1 MSASQTDRPEA
12 RIDRMLG
19 GMRQWGASDLFVCEG
34 RPPAVR
40 RDGRVVPLDAPP
52 TSPAEMARFLRETLP
67 AAALQSFEESGDLDF
82 GFGHPNGER
91 FRLNLARQQ
100 GLVSLVA
107 RSLASGAL
115 TFAELGLPAGVAAL
129 AEQPRGLVLVTG
141 ATGSGKS
148 TTLAAMVHALNST
161 RRAHI
166 VTIEEPIEFVHR
178 DIKSR
183 ITQREVGV
191 DTRSFETALRQVV
204 RESPDVIM
212 IGELRDAT
220 SVQVALQAAL
230 TGHLV
235 LASLHTSDAVQTLRR
250 LAAYVGDAQRSQL
263 ALDLS
268 MCLRGVVSQ
277 RLLPRKGVRGR
288 VAAVELLTLTPPA
301 ARLVRQL
308 QLEAL
313 QELMKSCR
321 DGSMIT
327 FDRHLLQLHGSGAIA
342 YETGLA
348 HASNPEEFTLGARGM
363 SSGTA
368 AFAGAPEGPAS
379 TSLELQALLRY
390 AHTHEASDL
399 HLSVGRPPL
408 VRVRGDLIALEMD
421 PLSAADVRLLLYSIL
436 TVPQRSTYEL
446 DRELDF
452 ALALE
457 DGQRFRV
464 NAFFE
469 RGHMA
474 AALRAIPSAVPD
486 PTELGLP
493 EVLLRLADEP
503 HGLLLVVGPT
513 GAGKTTTLACM
524 VDRINAKRP
533 VHIITI
539 EDPIEYS
546 HRSKVAT
553 IHQREVG
560 GDTQSFAAALKYI
573 LRQDPDVILIGE
585 LRDLETV
592 SAALTAAETGH
603 LVMATLHTN
612 DAVQTVD
619 RMVDVFPAHQQ
630 EQARS
635 QLAASLLGVVSQ
647 RLLPRSDAS
656 GRVAAFEI
664 MLANNAIRALIRD
677 NKMHQALS
685 TMQSSRGA
693 GMVTLDQYLAQLV
706 AEGSVDPTVAQRM
719 MRTPAG
725 LPERPEAPRS
735 PPPGRP
741 RR

>member
-1 MSASQTDRPEA
+1 
-12 RIDRMLG
+12 
-19 GMRQWGASDLFVCEG
+19 MRQWGASDLFICEG

-40 RDGRVVPLDAPP
+40 RDGRVVPLDAPA
-52 TSPAEMARFLRETLP
+52 TSAEEMARFLRETLP
-67 AAALQSFEESGDLDF
+67 GPTLDRFARSGDLDF
-82 GFGHPNGER
+82 GYSLPDGER

-100 GLVSLVA
+100 GVVSLVA
-107 RSLASGAL
+107 RALPSGAL
-115 TFAELGLPAGVAAL
+115 SFAELGLPPGVRAL

-166 VTIEEPIEFVHR
+166 VTIEDPIEFVHR

-183 ITQREVGV
+183 ITQREVGL
-191 DTRSFETALRQVV
+191 DTLSFEVALRQVV
-204 RESPDVIM
+204 RESPDVILV
-212 IGELRDAT
+212 GELRDAS

-235 LASLHTSDAVQTLRR
+235 LATLHTSDAVQTLRR
-250 LAAYVGDAQRSQL
+250 LASFVDEAQRSQL
-263 ALDLS
+263 SLDLS

-277 RLLPRKGVRGR
+277 RLLPRQGARGR
-288 VAAVELLTLTPPA
+288 VVAVELLTITPTA
-301 ARLVRQL
+301 ARLVRQQ

-321 DGSMIT
+321 DGSMLT
-327 FDRHLLQLHGSGAIA
+327 FDRHLLQLHRASTIA
-342 YETGLA
+342 YDTGLA
-348 HASNPEEFTLGARGM
+348 HATNPEEFTLAARGM

-368 AFAGAPEGPAS
+368 TFNGPRDSQAS
-379 TSLELQALLRY
+379 TSLDLQALLNH
-390 AHTHEASDL
+390 ALHHDASDM
-399 HLSVGRPPL
+399 HLCVDRPPL
-408 VRVRGDLIALEMD
+408 LRVRGELRALEMA
-421 PLSAADVRLLLYSIL
+421 PLGVADVRLLLYSIL

-446 DRELDF
+446 ERELDF
-452 ALALE
+452 ALAIE
-457 DGQRFRV
+457 GGHRFRV

-469 RGHMA
+469 KGHMA
-474 AALRAIPSAVPD
+474 AAFRAIPSVVPD
-486 PTELGLP
+486 PSALGVP
-493 EVLLRLADEP
+493 EVLLKLADEP

-513 GAGKTTTLACM
+513 GAGKTTTLACL
-524 VDRINAKRP
+524 VDRVNRSRP

-546 HRSKVAT
+546 HTSDVAT

-560 GDTQSFAAALKYI
+560 ADTLSFAGALKFI

-612 DAVQTVD
+612 DAVQTID
-619 RMVDVFPAHQQ
+619 RIVDVFPAHQQ

-647 RLLPRSDAS
+647 RLMPRADGS

-664 MLANNAIRALIRD
+664 MLANSAIRALIRD

-685 TMQSSRGA
+685 AMQAGRGA
-693 GMVTLDQYLAQLV
+693 GMVTLDQYLVELV
-706 AEGSVDPTVAQRM
+706 ETGQVLRGDAMRM
-719 MRTPAG
+719 MRNAALLPEGPTQARRSPTPAY
-725 LPERPEAPRS
+725 RS
-735 PPPGRP
+735 R
-741 RR
+741 